1 MAFSIKNIFGS
12 GRAAEGASKSSLS
25 NATESGAVYF
35 EILQRYSNR
44 MRPLGDHVK
53 FDLEEENRLR
63 ALRAD
68 AYAARHDGHRSSDVF
83 MEYPYERVD
92 PNHVIKSVTL
102 KPSAPKKL
110 PEFSAVLHTNVV
122 SDRVRKGIESLE
134 PGKHAFYPLDVV
146 SSDGTEIHKYHF
158 IQYLEKTDC
167 VDRER
172 SGYGK
177 GVRDDGSVYWFRD
190 TDRKKVLL
198 TGKMRGRAPFVL
210 GQGRDLPYLHFQCAG
225 RKTWPLSTGWS
236 LSRSSCPHQR
246 AGKSGN
252 DHDTLKATRYFGRKH
267 QQIRAWREHLR
278 SSRVN
283 SVEAADQPHHSR
295 ELAGAP
301 ARLTSP
307 AICGGRNRV
316 ERLHHDEPL

>member
-1 MAFSIKNIFGS
+1 MAFSIKNIFGNNK
-12 GRAAEGASKSSLS
+12 AAAGETSPA
-25 NATESGAVYF
+25 AAMETGAVYF
-35 EILQRYSNR
+35 EILTRYSNR

-53 FDLEEENRLR
+53 FDAAEENRLR

-68 AYAARHDGHRSSDVF
+68 AYAARHGYASSDVF

-92 PNHVIKSVTL
+92 PDHVIKSVTL

-177 GVRDDGSVYWFRD
+177 GVRDDGSVYWFP
-190 TDRKKVLL
+190 TADRKKV
-198 TGKMRGRAPFVL
+198 F
-210 GQGRDLPYLHFQCAG
+210 
-225 RKTWPLSTGWS
+225 
-236 LSRSSCPHQR
+236 
-246 AGKSGN
+246 
-252 DHDTLKATRYFGRKH
+252 LK
-267 QQIRAWREHLR
+267 
-278 SSRVN
+278 
-283 SVEAADQPHHSR
+283 EA
-295 ELAGAP
+295 
-301 ARLTSP
+301 
-307 AICGGRNRV
+307 CVGGRHLFWDKGATFHSFISGALV
-316 ERLHHDEPL
+316 ERLGDFLPAGLYLDQVAVIRESGN